1 VQTHQ
6 SSDVMIAYADGR
18 KLLFNSCASAS
29 VATFA
34 QLFRS
39 EINRHVEYS
48 FDEDLNSQGTMIVGT
63 GEDFLAKV
71 QRFSKLLPHSHTWAQ
86 DVETFVKCTNP
97 PAYFFRVDGNST
109 DINDVTFYSRFFTPI
124 DEATLTAALS
134 QLSAFNWTKSSPH
147 EFGYIVESEGPQ
159 GVGLRID
166 ANGGCSMAVYYDV
179 NSSRDDF
186 CNRLLNPLVTYLGW
200 NDQVVSI
207 IHEDIF
213 SLYPP
218 GKIGVIG
225 LGINNKGSITSLKLD
240 ANDIALD
247 QALSFI
253 ANKGTPSP
261 QLSQLTQVL
270 QGFCSKRLNYVG
282 IKYSSCGFSGWKCY
296 IAVQPSFK
304 PTALRTQLYI

>member
-1 VQTHQ
+1 MQTHQ
-6 SSDVMIAYADGR
+6 SRDVSIEYADDTKR
-18 KLLFNSCASAS
+18 LFNSCASVS
-29 VATFA
+29 MATFA

-86 DVETFVKCTNP
+86 DVETFVKCANP
-97 PAYFFRVDGNST
+97 PAYFLRVDGSST
-109 DINDVTFYSRFFTPI
+109 DINDVTFYTRFFTPI
-124 DEATLTAALS
+124 DEVTLTSALS
-134 QLSAFNWTKSSPH
+134 QLSAFNWTGAPPH
-147 EFGYIVESEGPQ
+147 EFGDVVESEGPQ

-166 ANGGCSMAVYYDV
+166 ASGECSMAIYYDV
-179 NSSRDDF
+179 HSNRDDF
-186 CNRLLNPLVTYLGW
+186 CNRLLKPLVAYLGW
-200 NDQVVSI
+200 NDQIVSTI
-207 IHEDIF
+207 NEDIF
-213 SLYPP
+213 ALYPP

-225 LGINNKGSITSLKLD
+225 VGMDSKGSIASLKLD

-253 ANKGTPSP
+253 ANKGTPSSR
-261 QLSQLTQVL
+261 LSQLTQVL
-270 QGFCSKRLNYVG
+270 QGLCSKRLNYVG
-282 IKYSSCGFSGWKCY
+282 VKYSASGFSGWKCY